1 MDQLPTPRRAHR
13 ASAKLLARPL
23 GRLPICCFTL
33 LLMLLMLLASPRA
46 ALAQY
51 IWIDDKGIKQLS
63 DRPPPPSVPA
73 KRILKAPGK
82 VSFNPNATSRDENV
96 AAPAADDVT
105 TDTGAKPA
113 PTLAELNEAF
123 NKRRADAAAAE
134 RKTADDAQRK
144 ADIAAN
150 CEAARQNQ
158 RALDQGMR
166 MLNVDKSG
174 ERSVMSDQER
184 AELGKKNQK
193 VLAGCQ

>member
-1 MDQLPTPRRAHR
+1 MDHLRSTRRAHFPL
-13 ASAKLLARPL
+13 AKSSALLLVLLAL
-23 GRLPICCFTL
+23 GL
-33 LLMLLMLLASPRA
+33 PRA

-63 DRPPPPSVPA
+63 DRPPPPSVPE

-82 VSFNPNATSRDENV
+82 VPFNPNAAPPEADAPPAG
-96 AAPAADDVT
+96 AAPAAEA
-105 TDTGAKPA
+105 GAKPP
-113 PTLAELNEAF
+113 PTLAERNEAF
-123 NKRRADAAAAE
+123 NKRRTDAAAAE
-134 RKTADDAQRK
+134 RKTAEDAQQK

-166 MLNVDKSG
+166 MVNVDKHG
-174 ERSVMSDQER
+174 ERAVLSDQER
-184 AELGKKNQK
+184 AEMGKKNQK

>member
-1 MDQLPTPRRAHR
+1 MDHLRSTRQARFPLAKS
-13 ASAKLLARPL
+13 SAVFLVLLAL
-23 GRLPICCFTL
+23 CL
-33 LLMLLMLLASPRA
+33 PRA

-82 VSFNPNATSRDENV
+82 TPFNPNASPDAETDGP
-96 AAPAADDVT
+96 PAAD
-105 TDTGAKPA
+105 GAERAAAAGPKA
-113 PTLAELNEAF
+113 PPTVAERDAAF
-123 NKRRADAAAAE
+123 NQRRAERAAAE
-134 RKTADDAQRK
+134 RKAAEDAQQK

-166 MLNVDKSG
+166 LANIDKNG
-174 ERSVMSDQER
+174 ERSIMTDQER
-184 AELGKKNQK
+184 ADLAKKNQK
-193 VLAGCQ
+193 VLADCQ

>member
-1 MDQLPTPRRAHR
+1 MDHLRSTRRAHFPL
-13 ASAKLLARPL
+13 AKSSALLLVLLAL
-23 GRLPICCFTL
+23 GL
-33 LLMLLMLLASPRA
+33 PRA

-63 DRPPPPSVPA
+63 DRPPPPSVPE

-82 VSFNPNATSRDENV
+82 VPFNPNAAPLEADAPTG
-96 AAPAADDVT
+96 AAPAAEA
-105 TDTGAKPA
+105 GAKPP
-113 PTLAELNEAF
+113 PTLAERNEAF
-123 NKRRADAAAAE
+123 NKRRTDAAAAE
-134 RKTADDAQRK
+134 RKTAEEAQQK

-166 MLNVDKSG
+166 LANIDKNG
-174 ERSVMSDQER
+174 ERGLMTDQER
-184 AELGKKNQK
+184 AELAKKNQK

>member
-1 MDQLPTPRRAHR
+1 MDHLRTTRRAHLP
-13 ASAKLLARPL
+13 SAGSSLLVLVLLAL
-23 GRLPICCFTL
+23 GAPQ
-33 LLMLLMLLASPRA
+33 A

-82 VSFNPNATSRDENV
+82 SPFNPNATAPDNEAA
-96 AAPAADDVT
+96 AAPAQSADG
-105 TDTGAKPA
+105 GAKAPA
-113 PTLAELNEAF
+113 TLAERNDAF
-123 NKRRADAAAAE
+123 NQRRADRAAAE
-134 RKTADDAQRK
+134 RKAAEDAQQK

-166 MLNVDKSG
+166 MANIDKNG
-174 ERSVMSDQER
+174 ERGIMTDQER
-184 AELGKKNQK
+184 AELAKKNQK
-193 VLAGCQ
+193 VLADCQ

>member
-1 MDQLPTPRRAHR
+1 MDHSRT
-13 ASAKLLARPL
+13 RPL
-23 GRLPICCFTL
+23 LVCLTV
-33 LLMLLMLLASPRA
+33 LLMLQAAPRT

-51 IWIDDKGIKQLS
+51 VWIDDKGIKQLS
-63 DRPPPPSVPA
+63 DRPPPPSIPA

-82 VSFNPNATSRDENV
+82 TTFNPNATGPDAGAA
-96 AAPAADDVT
+96 AAPVADVN
-105 TDTGAKPA
+105 TDTGTKAA
-113 PTLAELNEAF
+113 PSLAERNDAF

-134 RKTADDAQRK
+134 RKAADDAQRN
-144 ADIAAN
+144 ADSAAN

-166 MLNVDKSG
+166 MMNVDKNG
-174 ERSVMSDQER
+174 ERAIMSDQER